1 MQEDK
6 KTSKGKVNPCW
17 ILRCPQETRED
28 TRRASWKAWFD
39 QVGHKGW
46 RGCFWHIRMEE
57 KGTPGG
63 GKNMVKGI
71 RLLAVMWYNAQICHW
86 GALVWFQTSAKYFQ
100 LLTWEMCPRY
110 LDMALAKTQG
120 YPLTAI
126 FSLGHTPFP
135 HATSFSLWEDLTL
148 QA

>member
-17 ILRCPQETRED
+17 KLRCPQETRED

-46 RGCFWHIRMEE
+46 RGCFWHKNGRERHSRWREE
-57 KGTPGG
+57 HGQRHQ
-63 GKNMVKGI
+63 

-86 GALVWFQTSAKYFQ
+86 GALVWFPPQQNTSNYLPGKCVLGTSTWHWPRPRATPS
-100 LLTWEMCPRY
+100 LL
-110 LDMALAKTQG
+110 
-120 YPLTAI
+120 
-126 FSLGHTPFP
+126 
-135 HATSFSLWEDLTL
+135 FSLWDTPRFPMWLPSPYEKI
-148 QA
+148 